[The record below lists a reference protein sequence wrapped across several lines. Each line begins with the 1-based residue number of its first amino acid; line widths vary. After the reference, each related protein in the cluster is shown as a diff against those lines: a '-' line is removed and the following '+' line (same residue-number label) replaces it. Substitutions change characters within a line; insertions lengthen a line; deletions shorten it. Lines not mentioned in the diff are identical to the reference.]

1 MAKFEFG
8 RKTVTLEICNK
19 TYTIEDDKKLDKK
32 LFDFGV
38 RVQEKASDI
47 DLNSNDYDYYV
58 KVSKDLCDEFYGLLD
73 SMLGENTSKE
83 IFKDR
88 MYDIED
94 CFSLSNFIREELDN
108 QRAKRMNKY
117 SNSRIQRDQVK
128 QNFKKR
134 R

>member
-1 MAKFEFG
+1 MAKFEFSK
-8 RKTVTLEICNK
+8 KTINLEICNK

-32 LFDFGV
+32 LFNFGV
-38 RVQEKASDI
+38 RVQEKAANI
-47 DLNSNDYDYYV
+47 DENSNDYSYYE
-58 KVSKDLCDEFYGLLD
+58 KLNKDLCDEFYELLD

-88 MYDIED
+88 MYNTED
-94 CFSLSNFIREELDN
+94 CLSLSNYIRTELEA
-108 QRAKRMNKY
+108 QRDQRINKY
-117 SNSRIQRDQVK
+117 SNSRIQRDQRK

>member
-1 MAKFEFG
+1 MAKFEFSK
-8 RKTVTLEICNK
+8 KTTTLEICNK

-38 RVQEKASDI
+38 RVQEKTSDI

-58 KVSKDLCDEFYGLLD
+58 KVSKSLCDEFYELLD
-73 SMLGENTSKE
+73 SILGENTSKD
-83 IFKDR
+83 IFKGR

-94 CFSLSNFIREELDN
+94 CISLSNYIREELET
-108 QRAKRMNKY
+108 QRAKRINKY
-117 SNSRIQRDQVK
+117 STTRIQRDQIK

>member
-1 MAKFEFG
+1 MAKFEFSK
-8 RKTVTLEICNK
+8 KTTTLEICNK

-32 LFDFGV
+32 LVDFGEFMK
-38 RVQEKASDI
+38 EKANGIPQKADYTYYKKITTDFCNDCYKFI
-47 DLNSNDYDYYV
+47 DSLLGVNS
-58 KVSKDLCDEFYGLLD
+58 SE
-73 SMLGENTSKE
+73 E

-94 CFSLSNFIREELDN
+94 CFSLLDFIREELET
-108 QRAKRMNKY
+108 QRAQRMKKY

>member
-1 MAKFEFG
+1 MAKFEFSK
-8 RKTVTLEICNK
+8 KTVTLEICNK
-19 TYTIEDDKKLDKK
+19 TYTVVDDNILDKK

-38 RVQEKASDI
+38 KVQEKVSDI

-58 KVSKDLCDEFYGLLD
+58 KVSKSLCDEFYDLLD
-73 SMLGENTSKE
+73 SMLGNNASKE

-94 CFSLSNFIREELDN
+94 CFSLSNFIREELNN

-128 QNFKKR
+128 NFKKR

>member
-1 MAKFEFG
+1 MAKFEFSK
-8 RKTVTLEICNK
+8 KTINLEICNK
-19 TYTIEDDKKLDKK
+19 TYTIEDDKKLDKI
-32 LFDFGV
+32 LFNFGV
-38 RVQEKASDI
+38 RVQEKAANI
-47 DLNSNDYDYYV
+47 DENSNDYSYYE
-58 KVSKDLCDEFYGLLD
+58 KINKDLCDEFYDLLD

-94 CFSLSNFIREELDN
+94 CFSLSNFIREELNN

>member
-8 RKTVTLEICNK
+8 KKTINLEICSK

-38 RVQEKASDI
+38 KVQEKAANIDETSD
-47 DLNSNDYDYYV
+47 NYDYYV
-58 KVSKDLCDEFYGLLD
+58 KVSKDLCDEFYKLLD

-94 CFSLSNFIREELDN
+94 CFSLSNFIRAELEA

-117 SNSRIQRDQVK
+117 SNSRIQRDQRK
-128 QNFKKR
+128 QSFKKR

>member
-58 KVSKDLCDEFYGLLD
+58 KVSKSLCDEFYNLLD
-73 SMLGENTSKE
+73 SMLGDNASKE

-108 QRAKRMNKY
+108 QRAKRMSKY
-117 SNSRIQRDQVK
+117 STSRIQRDQVK

>member
-1 MAKFEFG
+1 MAKFEFSK
-8 RKTVTLEICNK
+8 KTINLEICNK

-32 LFDFGV
+32 LFEFGV

-58 KVSKDLCDEFYGLLD
+58 KVSKDLCDEFYDLLD

-88 MYDIED
+88 MYNAED
-94 CFSLSNFIREELDN
+94 CLSLSNYIREELET
-108 QRAKRMNKY
+108 QRAKRINKY
-117 SNSRIQRDQVK
+117 STTRIQRTQVK